1 MFGSSSK
8 SSSASSQ
15 SGASINSSGWA
26 VGTSSAS
33 GGSLEASSSTGF
45 KLPTAAYISGAIIV
59 FAFIYFKNKKAK

>member
-33 GGSLEASSSTGF
+33 GGDLAASSSTGF
-45 KLPTAAYISGAIIV
+45 ELPRAALISLAVIV
-59 FAFIYFKNKKAK
+59 FSYIYFKNKKAK